1 MLRKAIVL
9 YTAFLGFLSLPT
21 QQSCA
26 QVTTGPRP
34 VVPGGIT
41 DKPYLKNFDGGVA
54 IGGYMDH
61 EFFMTGETSTF
72 TQHRFIPFIFAQ
84 PVDYIHV
91 TAEIEFEYGG
101 FVKSGSAS
109 GADTDGDG
117 DINTISN
124 STTDGE
130 IKLEY
135 AFMDWVLSDAV
146 GVRGGVL
153 LTPLGKFNLIHDS
166 PLNDLTNRPI
176 VSRNLLPTTLSEAG
190 MGIFGSF
197 YPQDWVVG
205 YEIYV
210 VNGFNQKVIDS
221 SKRLRVRGGR
231 GSQKTDNNEN
241 KAITGRLSLSPA
253 LGIDMGISGHHGK
266 YDAMGEN
273 NLTIAALDL
282 DFQHG
287 PFQFIGEGAIVNADV
302 PAGSPTAESQVG
314 FYAQLGY
321 HFGFGAIRRYPEGVF
336 TGVVRWDRVDY
347 DSDRD
352 GDDEQM
358 ATVGLNMRPV
368 EGTVVKADYSWGWTR
383 SVGGTTWSTPNKL
396 FSLSL
401 ATYF

>member
-1 MLRKAIVL
+1 MFRKAIVL
-9 YTAFLGFLSLPT
+9 STFLMGLLYSSTQLSV
-21 QQSCA
+21 A

-41 DKPYLKNFDGGVA
+41 DKPYLKNFDGGIA
-54 IGGYMDH
+54 LGGYMDH
-61 EFFMTGETSTF
+61 EFFMTGKTSTF

-91 TAEIEFEYGG
+91 TTEIEFEYGG

-109 GADTDGDG
+109 GTDTDGDG

-135 AFMDWVLSDAV
+135 AFMDWILSDALS
-146 GVRGGVL
+146 VRGGVL

-210 VNGFNQKVIDS
+210 VNGFNQKIING
-221 SKRLRVRGGR
+221 SKQLRVRGGR

-241 KAITGRLSLSPA
+241 KAVAGRISVSPA
-253 LGIDMGISGHHGK
+253 LGIDMGVSGHHGK
-266 YDAMGEN
+266 YDVKGEN
-273 NLTIAALDL
+273 SLTLAAFDL
-282 DFQHG
+282 DFQRG
-287 PFQFIGEGAIVNADV
+287 PLQFIGEGAVVNADV
-302 PAGSPTAESQVG
+302 PTGSPTAESQMG

-321 HFGFGAIRRYPEGVF
+321 HFGFGAIRRYPDGVF

-347 DSDRD
+347 DTDRD

-358 ATVGLNMRPV
+358 ATFGLNLRPV
-368 EGTVVKADYSWGWTR
+368 EGTVVKADYSWSWTR
-383 SVGGTTWSTPNKL
+383 NVGFTTWSTPSRL